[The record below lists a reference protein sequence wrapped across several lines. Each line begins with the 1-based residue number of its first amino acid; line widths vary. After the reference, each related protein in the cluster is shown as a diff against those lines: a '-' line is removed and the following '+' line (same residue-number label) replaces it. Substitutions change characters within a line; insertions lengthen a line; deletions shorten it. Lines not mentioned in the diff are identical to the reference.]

1 MTCELISPDGLP
13 RCFGNRLGQ
22 DILAN
27 YHDTEWG
34 VPVHDDRH
42 LFEMLT
48 LEGAQAGLSWDVVL
62 RKRAGYK
69 SAFHDFDVHLVATMT
84 DAELEALREDAGI
97 VRNRLKIYSTR
108 GNARAILDIQDEQGS
123 LASYLWGFVDGHPQV
138 NHFADL
144 GEMPASTPLS
154 ESISKDMK
162 RRGFHFVG
170 STIVYAFMQ
179 GIGMVDDHVAGCWR
193 RSGPHIMCPLEG

>member
-1 MTCELISPDGLP
+1 MADDLISPDGLP

-22 DILAN
+22 DILAH

-69 SAFHDFDVHLVATMT
+69 MAFHDFDC
-84 DAELEALREDAGI
+84 AG
-97 VRNRLKIYSTR
+97 S
-108 GNARAILDIQDEQGS
+108 
-123 LASYLWGFVDGHPQV
+123 P
-138 NHFADL
+138 
-144 GEMPASTPLS
+144 P
-154 ESISKDMK
+154 
-162 RRGFHFVG
+162 
-170 STIVYAFMQ
+170 
-179 GIGMVDDHVAGCWR
+179 
-193 RSGPHIMCPLEG
+193 

>member
-1 MTCELISPDGLP
+1 MP
-13 RCFGNRLGQ
+13 RCFGNRPGQ
-22 DILAN
+22 DILAH

-48 LEGAQAGLSWDVVL
+48 LEVAQAGLSWDVVL

-69 SAFHDFDVHLVATMT
+69 AAFHDFDMNLVATMT
-84 DAELEALREDAGI
+84 DEELEALGEDEGI
-97 VRNRLKIYSTR
+97 IRKRLKIYSTR

-123 LASYLWGFVDGHPQV
+123 FNSYLWAFVDGRPQV
-138 NHFADL
+138 NHFAEL
-144 GEMPASTPLS
+144 GEIPASSTLS
-154 ESISKDMK
+154 NSISKDMK

-170 STIVYAFMQ
+170 PTIVYAFMQ

-193 RSGPHIMCPLEG
+193 RSGPYTMYLLEG